1 MQNQS
6 CGIEKHTTLQLLSYW
21 DKIRDGRPAPSR
33 MEIEPSKIYSIL
45 PETFILE
52 LKPDGTYAFRLAG
65 TRLCQQFGQELRGR
79 DFCQMWQGTDHRQIR
94 QMLEDATRNG
104 QATLVK
110 FQGRSESN
118 QSARFEM
125 IILPL
130 LHTEQNTTI
139 TRLLGSISVEQ
150 DQYWLG
156 SCKLIQLE
164 LDCLEPIKIE
174 HEWNDMNPQQ
184 GNKVSA
190 SGRHEI
196 RYMDTE
202 RSSDGSR
209 IVQIN
214 RQVFRVYDGG
224 QMEKQ

>member
-6 CGIEKHTTLQLLSYW
+6 RGIEKHTTLQLLSYW
-21 DKIRDGRPAPSR
+21 DKIRGGRPAPSR

-52 LKPDGTYAFRLAG
+52 LKTNGSYAFRLAG

-79 DFCQMWQGTDHRQIR
+79 DFCQMWRESDHPNIYRL
-94 QMLEDATRNG
+94 LEEATRNG

-110 FQGRSESN
+110 FQGRTKSDR
-118 QSARFEM
+118 SARFEM

-156 SCKLIQLE
+156 SSK
-164 LDCLEPIKIE
+164 
-174 HEWNDMNPQQ
+174 
-184 GNKVSA
+184 
-190 SGRHEI
+190 
-196 RYMDTE
+196 
-202 RSSDGSR
+202 
-209 IVQIN
+209 
-214 RQVFRVYDGG
+214 
-224 QMEKQ
+224 